1 MCHCV
6 KFHPIFYHL
15 TMCFFVFKVKQ
26 TQGIS
31 LTRYKTIVGFTL
43 TIQLSR
49 IFLMFL
55 EPTLSVKGQNVPTSS
70 LLEVIMETFAV
81 QRSQSALPSMV
92 YTTLED
98 CTLEQQEMEAMCTM
112 CTCSGSNILINR
124 QINILKHPCLGQR
137 PSLSPTVIS
146 LSKSAFLSHSIEIQM
161 LVVVFVVVFCA
172 TACKK

>member
-55 EPTLSVKGQNVPTSS
+55 EPTLSVKG
-70 LLEVIMETFAV
+70 
-81 QRSQSALPSMV
+81 
-92 YTTLED
+92 
-98 CTLEQQEMEAMCTM
+98 
-112 CTCSGSNILINR
+112 
-124 QINILKHPCLGQR
+124 
-137 PSLSPTVIS
+137 
-146 LSKSAFLSHSIEIQM
+146 
-161 LVVVFVVVFCA
+161 
-172 TACKK
+172 